1 MKSDPDLYGHFII
14 LFINLIL
21 LGLFQSFT
29 TALDSTSQSRLKKF
43 TDENERYLKRLDFT
57 INLLERPLKY
67 QFSIKLFSLLIF
79 SYSIF
84 ILWKIPYDFIL
95 LVILWL
101 ILVVT
106 FSILL
111 SSKFALLHSEKIA
124 IKCCYFVYGL
134 HIISLPLFWISKTI
148 VNIILILFKEDIDIE
163 NKFFSEDEVMSML
176 EVGRESGII
185 KEEGRKMISS
195 IFNFDDEL
203 AYEIMTPRTDVF
215 AIDILEPTSEYID
228 KLMELRYSR
237 IPVYEDDYDNIIG
250 ILNIKDYLIKA
261 RETGFD
267 KVDIRG
273 ILREPYFVPETKNI
287 DSLFFELQKTKNHIA
302 ILIDEYGGFS
312 GIVTME
318 DIVEE
323 IVGDI
328 DDEYD
333 EDAHI
338 VNKIDENTFLIDGN
352 VSLDDLEEDYGIV
365 LESDSSETIGGF
377 IIDHLGEIPTES
389 DLGKEVDFGNYKITI
404 TSVKERRID
413 KVKLVVTETKEDAED
428 EECGE

>member
-148 VNIILILFKEDIDIE
+148 VNIILILLKEDIDIE

-404 TSVKERRID
+404 SSVKERRID

>member
-1 MKSDPDLYGHFII
+1 
-14 LFINLIL
+14 
-21 LGLFQSFT
+21 
-29 TALDSTSQSRLKKF
+29 
-43 TDENERYLKRLDFT
+43 
-57 INLLERPLKY
+57 
-67 QFSIKLFSLLIF
+67 
-79 SYSIF
+79 
-84 ILWKIPYDFIL
+84 
-95 LVILWL
+95 
-101 ILVVT
+101 
-106 FSILL
+106 
-111 SSKFALLHSEKIA
+111 
-124 IKCCYFVYGL
+124 
-134 HIISLPLFWISKTI
+134 
-148 VNIILILFKEDIDIE
+148 
-163 NKFFSEDEVMSML
+163 
-176 EVGRESGII
+176 
-185 KEEGRKMISS
+185 
-195 IFNFDDEL
+195 
-203 AYEIMTPRTDVF
+203 
-215 AIDILEPTSEYID
+215 
-228 KLMELRYSR
+228 MELRYSR

-302 ILIDEYGGFS
+302 VLIDEYGGFS

-333 EDAHI
+333 EDAH
-338 VNKIDENTFLIDGN
+338 VVKQIDENTFLIDGN

-377 IIDHLGEIPTES
+377 IIDNLGEIPTES
-389 DLGKEVDFGNYKITI
+389 DLGKEMDFDKYIITI

-413 KVKLVVTETKEDAED
+413 KVKLVITATKDSTE
-428 EECGE
+428 EEEHGE